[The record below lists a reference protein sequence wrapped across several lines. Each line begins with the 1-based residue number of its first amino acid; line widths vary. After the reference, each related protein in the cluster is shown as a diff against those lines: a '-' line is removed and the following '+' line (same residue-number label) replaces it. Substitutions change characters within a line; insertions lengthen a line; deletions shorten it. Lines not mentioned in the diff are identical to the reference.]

1 MKNSDFSFEEAKLR
15 IASGLKKLKDLD
27 DIRRKL
33 NEQLFLLD
41 LQQEVSIKRYK
52 KYLQMIGEYQ
62 QQENNRY
69 IYLQNKDENNLLSS
83 LNGFISSINK
93 DIPIICSQKIK
104 EDRITNVKAK
114 LEQYKIFIFQKKEA
128 YLNLTKQ
135 DMLITSILNQKDRAN
150 DELKWKSNIS
160 NSKKNDAKISES
172 ISNCMELEI
181 LMNKINDQLN
191 KKNKL
196 VMRREGLFR
205 ELKIMFKIEKELQN
219 QLFILQKQADI
230 LVEKRKWHP
239 ESLGPVESSKDSKFT
254 ICKSS
259 LSIP

>member
-69 IYLQNKDENNLLSS
+69 IYLQNKDENNLMSS

-93 DIPIICSQKIK
+93 EIPIICSQKIK

-172 ISNCMELEI
+172 ISNCMELET

-196 VMRREGLFR
+196 IMRREGLFR

>member
-114 LEQYKIFIFQKKEA
+114 LEQYKIFILQKKEA

-160 NSKKNDAKISES
+160 NSKNDAKISES

>member
-135 DMLITSILNQKDRAN
+135 DMLITSILNQKDCAN

>member
-69 IYLQNKDENNLLSS
+69 IYLQNKDENNLKSS

-150 DELKWKSNIS
+150 DELKCKSNIS
-160 NSKKNDAKISES
+160 NSKKNDAKLSES

-196 VMRREGLFR
+196 IMRREGLFR

>member
-135 DMLITSILNQKDRAN
+135 DMFITSILNQKDRAN

-172 ISNCMELEI
+172 ISNSMELEI